1 MKCLRLISS
10 ALFSLVL
17 LLTSCAPM
25 GKESAAYEL
34 HEDSEAPMIS
44 RSEAAPSL
52 GAISDGATVSDDIAL
67 PAEEPGA
74 DTERLRIYNGSAGL
88 IVENTE
94 DTRTDLEKITRDSG
108 GYVESSYSDYLVL
121 RVPAEDFEEIFKLIL
136 TMGTVDYSRVE
147 TWDVTEAFADTE
159 RQLLTAE
166 ETRNRLY
173 VLLERSTDSTERA
186 RILREIGRLT
196 EEIESLKQQLSTLTA
211 RIAYSRITVQLTPRV
226 QGDFSRENIPFSWIA
241 YLDPLFPA
249 GSKLKGK
256 LNLNPGDEF
265 AVFTRE
271 SVYMAESSDGLS
283 IVVSTVENSPRG
295 DNEFWHRALIFHLEP
310 YYSSLNEMSIMLG
323 SRELPGVE
331 LVSKDR
337 EPFKYFVGVI
347 ADGRNLHIVEIFSP
361 DSSISFD
368 SLYDALAEGDLK

>member
-1 MKCLRLISS
+1 
-10 ALFSLVL
+10 
-17 LLTSCAPM
+17 M
-25 GKESAAYEL
+25 GREDAAYEYY
-34 HEDSEAPMIS
+34 EESEAPKAS
-44 RSEAAPSL
+44 RAEATPSL
-52 GAISDGATVSDDIAL
+52 DKQAVGSSDDGFSEV
-67 PAEEPGA
+67 PAEDDGESGETDP
-74 DTERLRIYNGSAGL
+74 ERLRIYNGSAGL

-121 RVPAEDFEEIFKLIL
+121 RVPAEDFDEIFKLIL
-136 TMGTVDYSRVE
+136 TMGKVDYSRVE

-173 VLLERSTDSTERA
+173 YLLEKSSDPTERA

-196 EEIESLKQQLSTLTA
+196 EEIESLKQQLSILSA

-249 GSKLKGK
+249 GAKLKGK
-256 LNLNPGDEF
+256 LNMNPGDDF
-265 AVFTRE
+265 AVFTKE
-271 SVYMAESSDGLS
+271 SVYMAESSDGVS
-283 IVVSTVENSPRG
+283 IVVSSVENSPRG
-295 DNEFWHRALIFHLEP
+295 DNDFWHRALIFHLEP
-310 YYSSLNEMSIMLG
+310 YYSSLNELKINLG

-347 ADGRNLHIVEIFSP
+347 SDGRNLHIVEIFSP
-361 DSSISFD
+361 DSSVSFNP
-368 SLYDALAEGDLK
+368 LYDALAEGDLK

>member
-1 MKCLRLISS
+1 
-10 ALFSLVL
+10 
-17 LLTSCAPM
+17 M
-25 GKESAAYEL
+25 GKEGSAYEL
-34 HEDSEAPMIS
+34 AEDSEAPMIS

-52 GAISDGATVSDDIAL
+52 GAISDGAAGSDDFA
-67 PAEEPGA
+67 PAAEEPDTDT

-88 IVENTE
+88 IVENPE

-121 RVPAEDFEEIFKLIL
+121 RVPAEDFDEIFKIIL
-136 TMGTVDYSRVE
+136 TMGKVDFSRVE

-173 VLLERSTDSTERA
+173 VLLERSTDPTERA

-196 EEIESLKQQLSTLTA
+196 EEIESLKQQLSTLSA
-211 RIAYSRITVQLTPRV
+211 RIAFSRITVQLTPRI

-249 GSKLKGK
+249 GAKLKGK
-256 LNLNPGDEF
+256 LSLNPGNDF
-265 AVFTRE
+265 AVFTKE
-271 SVYMAESSDGLS
+271 SIYMAESSEGVS
-283 IVVSTVENSPRG
+283 IMVSTVENSPRG
-295 DNEFWHRALIFHLEP
+295 DNDFWHRALIFHLEP
-310 YYSSLNEMSIMLG
+310 YYSSLKEINITLG

-337 EPFKYFVGVI
+337 DPFKYFVGVI
-347 ADGRNLHIVEIFSP
+347 SDGRNLHIVEIFSP
-361 DSSISFD
+361 DSTVSFD